1 MIETGAENLSDALD
15 AYLNS
20 QLTEIEMEDLSEKMV
35 LDLTCDFVEMA
46 DGKSEATDT
55 EVIYALL
62 QAACVVAKRNEEKGE
77 TGWIDLVDEAIGE
90 CLLMI
95 DSCEIAHPDLIK
107 AAH

>member
-46 DGKSEATDT
+46 AENSSLGQLRDIADSAGTSSGGT
-55 EVIYALL
+55 L
-62 QAACVVAKRNEEKGE
+62 NE
-77 TGWIDLVDEAIGE
+77 
-90 CLLMI
+90 
-95 DSCEIAHPDLIK
+95 
-107 AAH
+107 

>member
-46 DGKSEATDT
+46 DG
-55 EVIYALL
+55 
-62 QAACVVAKRNEEKGE
+62 RF
-77 TGWIDLVDEAIGE
+77 
-90 CLLMI
+90 
-95 DSCEIAHPDLIK
+95 IK
-107 AAH
+107 